1 MTKSRGTKSRRR
13 TREKR
18 KAGTRDSFLST
29 KVSVRQLSQVGLS
42 RDETDKIF
50 RELAAIKIQDQFKKM
65 NLAKCKKIL
74 NVITNH
80 ELEMFLTMLEH
91 FVDSVNTTYEFDNK
105 KTPGYLLNVKP
116 MAETAIRQSKMLL
129 GLKTNPGALEGM
141 FNRVGYNN
149 LAITIVTSIHN
160 IRNTIVAIQGFRNIA
175 VDDYRGAELGI
186 ETQPHVRNR
195 TTRRVDSVIRPP
207 RTTRAQVMTR
217 RIRSR

>member
-1 MTKSRGTKSRRR
+1 MPKSRRTRDR
-13 TREKR
+13 TRNRGKR

-65 NLAKCKKIL
+65 NLAKCKKLL

-80 ELEMFLTMLEH
+80 ELEMFLTVFEH
-91 FVDSVNTTYEFDNK
+91 FIDSVNTTYEFDDR

-116 MAETAIRQSKMLL
+116 MAETAIRQAKMLL
-129 GLKTNPGALEGM
+129 GLKRNPEALKTM

-149 LAITIVTSIHN
+149 LAITIVTSINN

-175 VDDYRGAELGI
+175 VDDYRGAQLGI
-186 ETQPHVRNR
+186 EPQPSVRNR

-207 RTTRAQVMTR
+207 RTTRAQAMTR
-217 RIRSR
+217 RVRSR